1 MRRHCLL
8 MVENIHPEKPK
19 VNGKKA
25 GKGNFYRSVRCR
37 AVKAPFFGKMTG
49 VRR

>member
-1 MRRHCLL
+1 

-37 AVKAPFFGKMTG
+37 AVKASFFGKMTG